1 MELAEKGGQTMSVLL
16 SITKT
21 RSRLRHTLLHTAPV
35 LHDALNGFST
45 EREES
50 RNCDWIQNSSTRY
63 NCGIEALCLPCVQ
76 MQPIA
81 QWRVRQVAQCSA
93 TKAQMHRD
101 TVPPR
106 QVYW

>member
-35 LHDALNGFST
+35 LHDALNGFSI

-50 RNCDWIQNSSTRY
+50 RNCDWIKKTVLPGTIVRAGGSEAQAGTI
-63 NCGIEALCLPCVQ
+63 CGTFV
-76 MQPIA
+76 
-81 QWRVRQVAQCSA
+81 
-93 TKAQMHRD
+93 
-101 TVPPR
+101 
-106 QVYW
+106 